1 MTFAPL
7 SNSNQNGIVKFMAR
21 TLLSLLS
28 VTVWAPWLNR
38 MIDLYRATE
47 ATLPKRHLLGQ
58 GIDQKF
64 YKGPGVTD
72 FTADP
77 RIDFLTMRYLRGLE
91 FLGTKYAL
99 NKPFVHHGSVTYS
112 DADVADNMLYRGDKL
127 LATRVEAW
135 EYLVGGSASY
145 MQYNA
150 LFTTEHPRGGGSI
163 DAVLDTLAT
172 LKKFME
178 GFRYITMRRDLSFLE
193 GGVPAGAVAAGLSE
207 PGRQYALYLHH
218 GKAVG
223 TRSYVAT
230 PGKHQQTLTF
240 NFPAGEYLFE
250 WIQPADG
257 AVLSDEKF
265 KHDGGAR
272 SVPTP
277 VYALDLALRVR
288 HVSEVR

>member
-1 MTFAPL
+1 
-7 SNSNQNGIVKFMAR
+7 MAR

-288 HVSEVR
+288 HVFEVR